1 VDDLIAR
8 VDVEE
13 LRAALGEALDALP
26 AEQRK
31 AVVGRVVLGR
41 EYAALTEGS
50 SGESAIR
57 ARVSRGL
64 RALRVRLSGGRP

>member
-1 VDDLIAR
+1 V
-8 VDVEE
+8 
-13 LRAALGEALDALP
+13 LGEALDALP
-26 AEQRK
+26 AEQRN

-50 SGESAIR
+50 ADESAIR

-64 RALRVRLSGGRP
+64 RALRVRLSGG